1 MSQTTAKI
9 DVATIDG
16 AKIGELIT
24 TISESVGSKD
34 SIAKQKSLFRVFT
47 EKIGNFDVISK
58 YKAVAKS
65 ISESVGNLDV
75 INKFKDIY
83 RTIREGVG
91 SLERIFGTYGDLHK
105 KKYHEAPRINI
116 QTPPYGI
123 INKTKIGFS
132 KIWKLI
138 TGETPPIIEDE
149 DD

>member
-16 AKIGELIT
+16 AKIGELVT

-47 EKIGNFDVISK
+47 EKIGNLDVIS
-58 YKAVAKS
+58 
-65 ISESVGNLDV
+65 
-75 INKFKDIY
+75 KFKDIY

-105 KKYHEAPRINI
+105 KKYYESPRINI